1 MEHSPTRQEPSHA
14 RLSRLR
20 ERMLTAIVLANPQ
33 EKQGLARRA
42 AEEAARTLAFL
53 VSAAVQGLVR
63 DAVVIGEDSA
73 ALRYVADYAGCTL
86 VSESEPA
93 KALSEALAAA
103 RSEHVFLLKAGYAAE
118 APLIDEIRDF
128 QEFGRGRDGVCGLV
142 RETPG
147 GLLQRVLP
155 GTSPLV
161 GLVAPREKSRAANAR
176 DLADMAWR
184 LRPAVTFKAGARR
197 LIY

>member
-1 MEHSPTRQEPSHA
+1 MV
-14 RLSRLR
+14 
-20 ERMLTAIVLANPQ
+20 TAIVLANSQ
-33 EKQGLARRA
+33 EKQGLGRRA

-63 DAVVIGEDSA
+63 DAVLLGEDSA

-86 VSESEPA
+86 VSKADPA
-93 KALSEALAAA
+93 KALAEALAAA
-103 RSEHVFLLKAGYAAE
+103 RSEQVFLLKAGYAAE
-118 APLIDEIRDF
+118 PPLIDEIRDF
-128 QEFGRGRDGVCGLV
+128 LEFGRGRDGACGLV

-147 GLLQRVLP
+147 SFVQRVLP
-155 GTSPLV
+155 GTSPLA

-176 DLADMAWR
+176 DLPDMARR
-184 LRPAVTFKAGARR
+184 LRPAVTFKARARR

>member
-1 MEHSPTRQEPSHA
+1 
-14 RLSRLR
+14 
-20 ERMLTAIVLANPQ
+20 MLTAIVLANPQ

-63 DAVVIGEDSA
+63 DAVLIGEDSA

-86 VSESEPA
+86 ISEARPA
-93 KALSEALAAA
+93 EALAAA
-103 RSEHVFLLKAGYAAE
+103 LASARAEHVFLLKAGYAAE
-118 APLIDEIRDF
+118 PPLIDEIRDF
-128 QEFGRGRDGVCGLV
+128 LEFGRGRDGVCGLV

-147 GLLQRVLP
+147 GFVQTVLP
-155 GTSPLV
+155 VLLPLAGV
-161 GLVAPREKSRAANAR
+161 VARRDKSGATRAR
-176 DLADMAWR
+176 DLEHMARR
-184 LRPAVTFKAGARR
+184 LRPAATFKAGARR

>member
-1 MEHSPTRQEPSHA
+1 
-14 RLSRLR
+14 
-20 ERMLTAIVLANPQ
+20 MLTAIVLANSQ

-42 AEEAARTLAFL
+42 PEEAARTLAFL

-63 DAVVIGEDSA
+63 DAVLIGEDSS

-93 KALSEALAAA
+93 QALGEALAAA
-103 RSEHVFLLKAGYAAE
+103 RSEHVFLLTAGYAAE
-118 APLIDEIRDF
+118 PPLIDEMRDF
-128 QEFGRGRDGVCGLV
+128 LEFGRGREGVCGLV

-147 GLLQRVLP
+147 SFVQRLLP
-155 GTSPLV
+155 GMSSLA
-161 GLVAPREKSRAANAR
+161 GLVALRDKGRAANAR
-176 DLADMAWR
+176 DLPDMARR
-184 LRPAVTFKAGARR
+184 LRPAVTFKARARR